1 MLVNTSKFASK
12 DNNEIISCRYSF
24 LTFLHNFDFVLGLL
38 NFHKKVF
45 DIMYEDLLYGYYS
58 LQFKFCR
65 KVLPVTLIFLLLY
78 ILIGL
83 FLSGANKGKKS
94 VARKCFQLK
103 ALKVSLMCI
112 FVTLLINKATGRNNR
127 HFLFNTLK
135 SENKEEFLTA
145 STFCTFEIIEKNILQ
160 KQLSQ
165 DVLSKVHLNK
175 YESHF
180 KSILLLSSD
189 LNLNPGSTTPK
200 RNDIKW
206 ELLPF
211 CKCSFSTEWMDY
223 HLDPLSVVS
232 NDAWNIFQKRDMH
245 FIHLNVNSLIPKI
258 DEIRYTAK
266 LTNSSVIGLM
276 KLNFKTHF

>member
-1 MLVNTSKFASK
+1 M
-12 DNNEIISCRYSF
+12 
-24 LTFLHNFDFVLGLL
+24 
-38 NFHKKVF
+38 
-45 DIMYEDLLYGYYS
+45 
-58 LQFKFCR
+58 
-65 KVLPVTLIFLLLY
+65 LLY

-83 FLSGANKGKKS
+83 FLSGANKKSFKGKKS

-112 FVTLLINKATGRNNR
+112 FVTLLINKATGSNNR

-180 KSILLLSSD
+180 KSILLLLSD

-223 HLDPLSVVS
+223 QLDPLSVVS

-245 FIHLNVNSLIPKI
+245 FIHLNVNSLLPKI

-266 LTNSSVIGLM
+266 LTNSSAIGLM

>member
-1 MLVNTSKFASK
+1 
-12 DNNEIISCRYSF
+12 
-24 LTFLHNFDFVLGLL
+24 
-38 NFHKKVF
+38 
-45 DIMYEDLLYGYYS
+45 
-58 LQFKFCR
+58 
-65 KVLPVTLIFLLLY
+65 
-78 ILIGL
+78 
-83 FLSGANKGKKS
+83 
-94 VARKCFQLK
+94 
-103 ALKVSLMCI
+103 MCI
-112 FVTLLINKATGRNNR
+112 FVTLLINKATGSNNR

-180 KSILLLSSD
+180 KSILLLLSD

-223 HLDPLSVVS
+223 QLDPLSVVS
-232 NDAWNIFQKRDMH
+232 NEAWNIFQKRDMH
-245 FIHLNVNSLIPKI
+245 FIHLNVNSLLPKI

-266 LTNSSVIGLM
+266 LTNPSAIGLM
-276 KLNFKTHF
+276 KLNFKTHFWVVKLK

>member
-1 MLVNTSKFASK
+1 M
-12 DNNEIISCRYSF
+12 
-24 LTFLHNFDFVLGLL
+24 
-38 NFHKKVF
+38 
-45 DIMYEDLLYGYYS
+45 
-58 LQFKFCR
+58 
-65 KVLPVTLIFLLLY
+65 LLY

-94 VARKCFQLK
+94 IARKCFQLK

-112 FVTLLINKATGRNNR
+112 FVTLLINKATGSNNR

-211 CKCSFSTEWMDY
+211 CKCSFSTEWMD
-223 HLDPLSVVS
+223 
-232 NDAWNIFQKRDMH
+232 
-245 FIHLNVNSLIPKI
+245 HLNVNSLLPEI
-258 DEIRYTAK
+258 DEIHYTAK
-266 LTNSSVIGLM
+266 LTNSSAIGLM
-276 KLNFKTHF
+276 KLNFKTHFWVVKLK